1 MLISGLIVGK
11 MQGPVLTSTLLIPF
25 ILVHYQDLNAPISDL
40 SMPQRG
46 RPEKTS
52 PGDN

>member
-25 ILVHYQDLNAPISDL
+25 ILAQHLDVAVPISDL